1 MARDGSSGGAIRL
14 VNITKDDEK
23 REFLPYNI
31 LPN

>member
-14 VNITKDDEK
+14 VNITKDNEE
-23 REFLPYNI
+23 REFIPYNN